1 MMTKRIISILFAII
15 LVLGMSTAVFA
26 AAEDVEFDT
35 MVVDIPDILTDEE
48 EREFDNRAWEMTQKY
63 GCAVYI
69 MITDTLEGYEAWEY
83 NEILY
88 SQLGLGYGSEKSA
101 IVLLLSMNER
111 QYDIM
116 AHGYGN
122 TAFTDY
128 GKDVMAERFL
138 DDFAVDDWYWGL
150 NDYLNTCDEFLEMA
164 ANGEPFDVGSE
175 GDSFGANLF
184 GVLIATIV
192 SCVIALV
199 VCLIF
204 KAQMKTARLATEA
217 HDYQKELNLINHYD
231 RFSHRDIRRVYNPPQ
246 DNDNNSGG
254 GTTINAGGFSHKSGG
269 F

>member
-1 MMTKRIISILFAII
+1 MMTKKIISILFAII

-48 EREFDNRAWEMTQKY
+48 EKEFDNRAWEMTQKY

-83 NEILY
+83 NEMLH
-88 SQLGLGYGSEKSA
+88 SELSLGYGEEKSA
-101 IVLLLSMNER
+101 VILLLSMEER
-111 QYDIM
+111 QYDLM

-138 DDFAVDDWYWGL
+138 DDFANDDWYAGFCS
-150 NDYLNTCDEFLEMA
+150 YLDTCEEFLELA
-164 ANGEPFDVGSE
+164 ASGEPFDIDSE
-175 GDSFGANLF
+175 SSGGGFF
-184 GVLIATIV
+184 GVIIMVLI
-192 SCVIALV
+192 SCAVAMG
-199 VCLIF
+199 VCLILR
-204 KAQMKTARLATEA
+204 AQMKTAVKATEA
-217 HDYQKELNLINHYD
+217 GDYAKNLVVTNEYD
-231 RFSHRDIRRVYNPPQ
+231 RFSHRDVQRIYNPPQ
-246 DNDNNSGG
+246 EGNDG
-254 GTTINAGGFSHKSGG
+254 GTTVNSNGSSHKSGE

>member
-1 MMTKRIISILFAII
+1 MMTKKIISILFAII

-48 EREFDNRAWEMTQKY
+48 EKEFDNRAWEMTQKY

-83 NEILY
+83 NEALHREL
-88 SQLGLGYGSEKSA
+88 SLGYGEEKSA
-101 IVLLLSMNER
+101 VILLLSMGER
-111 QYDIM
+111 KYDIM

-138 DDFAVDDWYWGL
+138 DDFASDDWYAGFCS
-150 NDYLNTCDEFLEMA
+150 YLDTCEEFLELA
-164 ANGEPFDVGSE
+164 ANGEPFDIDSE
-175 GDSFGANLF
+175 SSGGGFF
-184 GVLIATIV
+184 GVIIMVLI
-192 SCVIALV
+192 SCAVAMG
-199 VCLIF
+199 VCLILR
-204 KAQMKTARLATEA
+204 AQMKTAIIATEA
-217 HDYQKELNLINHYD
+217 HDYQKELNLTNQYD
-231 RFSHRDIRRVYNPPQ
+231 RFSHKDIRKVYNQPEE
-246 DNDNNSGG
+246 DNDGR
-254 GTTINAGGFSHKSGG
+254 TTVNINGSSHKSGV

>member
-1 MMTKRIISILFAII
+1 MMTKKIISILFAII

-48 EREFDNRAWEMTQKY
+48 EKEFDNRAWEMTQKY

-69 MITDTLEGYEAWEY
+69 MITDTLEGYEAWE
-83 NEILY
+83 
-88 SQLGLGYGSEKSA
+88 EKSA
-101 IVLLLSMNER
+101 VILLLSMEER
-111 QYDIM
+111 QYDLM

-138 DDFAVDDWYWGL
+138 DDFANDDWYWGF

-164 ANGEPFDVGSE
+164 ANGEPFDVSSDEGGSKIL
-175 GDSFGANLF
+175 GVIIIVLISCLVAF
-184 GVLIATIV
+184 GV
-192 SCVIALV
+192 CLV
-199 VCLIF
+199 F
-204 KAQMKTARLATEA
+204 KAQMKTAIIATEA
-217 HDYQKELNLINHYD
+217 HDYQKELNLTNQYD
-231 RFSHRDIRRVYNPPQ
+231 RFSHRDIQKVYNPPEE
-246 DNDNNSGG
+246 DNDG
-254 GTTINAGGFSHKSGG
+254 GTTVNSSGSSHKSGG